1 MKLKSENEMRILY
14 LFIII
19 VITSVGYGQ
28 EFEGY
33 YSGINKQ
40 SIGQEYPIEVMV
52 KSTSQDK
59 FLLSINYP
67 TLGCGGE
74 LRFVGNTYDKRFFF
88 KEVLTTNYSGCV
100 KNGTVVIQILNEKQL
115 IFYWYYE
122 NGILGSATVLNKG
135 LNNIS
140 SCNAPIKLYKS
151 SSNLF
156 EVLTEIN
163 NVLKISFIIDSGAS
177 EISITPDVALTLIRT
192 GTINESDW
200 LEGASYKFADGSV
213 AKSKR
218 FNIRTLRI
226 GDNTLYNVSASIS
239 NSLEAPMLLG
249 QNALSKLGKISID
262 YNYGILCIEK

>member
-1 MKLKSENEMRILY
+1 MRILY
-14 LFIII
+14 LTIIFI
-19 VITSVGYGQ
+19 ITSVGYSQ
-28 EFEGY
+28 ELEGY

-40 SIGQEYPIEVMV
+40 SIGQEYPLEI
-52 KSTSQDK
+52 SIK
-59 FLLSINYP
+59 FLSQGKVSASINYP

-74 LRFVGNTYDKRFFF
+74 LSLIGNTYDKRFFF
-88 KEVLTTNYSGCV
+88 KEVLTKNYSGCV
-100 KNGTVVIQILNEKQL
+100 ENGTVVIQVLNDKQL

-122 NGILGSATVLNKG
+122 NGMLGSATVLNKG
-135 LNNIS
+135 LNKIS
-140 SCNAPIKLYKS
+140 SCNNPIKLYKS

-156 EVLTEIN
+156 EMPTEIN
-163 NVLKISFIIDSGAS
+163 DVLKISFIIDSGAS

-192 GTINESDW
+192 GTIRESDW
-200 LEGASYKFADGSV
+200 LEGATYKFADGSV

-218 FNIRTLRI
+218 FNIRSLKI

-262 YNYGILCIEK
+262 YNYGILCVEK